1 MWERIAVSGVL
12 VAGAIALFLVLTAL
26 LFFLERSEKESK
38 QKKQPQALRVIRYE
52 KKNKAA

>member
-26 LFFLERSEKESK
+26 LFFLERNEKEEK

-52 KKNKAA
+52 KKGKAA